1 MEIQNHYK
9 QETLKNKVM
18 QEYLT
23 LNLNWSERELRIL
36 KET

>member
-1 MEIQNHYK
+1 MKRTLLMEIQNHYK

-23 LNLNWSERELRIL
+23 LNLN
-36 KET
+36 